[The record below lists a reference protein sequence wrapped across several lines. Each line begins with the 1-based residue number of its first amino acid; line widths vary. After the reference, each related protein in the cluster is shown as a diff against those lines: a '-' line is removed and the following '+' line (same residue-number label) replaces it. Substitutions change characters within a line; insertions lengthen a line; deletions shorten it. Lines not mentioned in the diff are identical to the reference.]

1 MTHRSAGSPGL
12 EDAHGFGSVRD
23 HGDAGQP
30 VRGDLGEGH
39 RPALVFYSPDIVY
52 FDIVPPLRYTGSAA
66 LRDRFL
72 NWFDGFEGPIG
83 QDIHDLSILASGDI
97 ATTFMLIRASGTLK
111 NGPAVER
118 WVRASSGCQ
127 QSDHGWLIVHEHVS
141 VPVDLETGSVAVG
154 LAP

>member
-1 MTHRSAGSPGL
+1 MASVQSEITAMLNSRSEAIWAKDIDRLLS
-12 EDAHGFGSVRD
+12 
-23 HGDAGQP
+23 
-30 VRGDLGEGH
+30 
-39 RPALVFYSPDIVY
+39 FYSPDIVY

-118 WVRASSGCQ
+118 WVRASTSCQ
-127 QSDHGWLIVHEHVS
+127 QADHGWLIVHEHVS